1 MYIEQEAGMMYFK
14 LEPHMYVYMINLNL
28 GIENNYIHVD
38 QWEETC
44 IIIQTGNTSVYM
56 VSLGNECI
64 LCQKHSHII
73 YMWYWET
80 LQVSYQPGT
89 CTVMATHVT

>member
-1 MYIEQEAGMMYFK
+1 MSLCISETFMYIKSETDMYIEQEAGMMYFK
-14 LEPHMYVYMINLNL
+14 LEPRMYVYMINLNL

-73 YMWYWET
+73 YM
-80 LQVSYQPGT
+80 
-89 CTVMATHVT
+89 